1 MPWRTAWCLPHTSGP
16 CCEQGDASRHPRA
29 PLRELA
35 KRLRADA
42 EIVLAGLSSEQCLA
56 VERVTQD
63 CADLL
68 QRSSSCVEGRNGQ
81 LSLRHHSLH
90 RITLARL
97 QALTAVHNYFIHRPD
112 GTTAAERFFGT
123 APADMSVSP

>member
-1 MPWRTAWCLPHTSGP
+1 
-16 CCEQGDASRHPRA
+16 
-29 PLRELA
+29 
-35 KRLRADA
+35 
-42 EIVLAGLSSEQCLA
+42 VLAGLSSEQRIA

-63 CADLL
+63 CADLF

-90 RITLARL
+90 RIAPTRL

-112 GTTAAERFFGT
+112 GSTAAERFFGA
-123 APADMSVSP
+123 APADMFDWLLDHLDMPARPASKRRKSHAAHPSLN

>member
-1 MPWRTAWCLPHTSGP
+1 M
-16 CCEQGDASRHPRA
+16 
-29 PLRELA
+29 
-35 KRLRADA
+35 
-42 EIVLAGLSSEQCLA
+42 
-56 VERVTQD
+56 TQD

-90 RITLARL
+90 RITPARL

-112 GTTAAERFFGT
+112 GMTAAERFFGT
-123 APADMSVSP
+123 APADFPTASAGTCLRDPLILLNNIAVLPAA

>member
-1 MPWRTAWCLPHTSGP
+1 
-16 CCEQGDASRHPRA
+16 
-29 PLRELA
+29 LA

-90 RITLARL
+90 RITPARL

-112 GTTAAERFFGT
+112 GTTAAERFFGN
-123 APADMSVSP
+123 ALADMFVMCCKSLIL